1 MAFVECKKKK
11 KKKRRSRFLCAT
23 CEDLREKLSVKK
35 PFYFLHQ
42 FLRSCQ
48 INLFTGV
55 HDSFWTHACDVD
67 KMNQILREKF
77 VELYSKPILEN
88 VSISW
93 PRLTRE
99 IVNWKL
105 SWACICYVIISGSL
119 RSPPQ
124 RKSFA
129 GENKWIY
136 KFHFFSNLTRM
147 LRVLWLIPMLG
158 ENLQPFLLWL
168 YY

>member
-1 MAFVECKKKK
+1 MAFVEFKKKK
-11 KKKRRSRFLCAT
+11 KKKKEAVFCVLLVKIWERNC
-23 CEDLREKLSVKK
+23 VKK

-119 RSPPQ
+119 CSPPQ
-124 RKSFA
+124 KKSFA

>member
-11 KKKRRSRFLCAT
+11 KKFWLVYI
-23 CEDLREKLSVKK
+23 CETSILLYVLLVKIWERNRVKK

-42 FLRSCQ
+42 FSRSCQ

-55 HDSFWTHACDVD
+55 HDSFWTHASDVD

-93 PRLTRE
+93 PRLTSE
-99 IVNWKL
+99 IFNWKL
-105 SWACICYVIISGSL
+105 SWACICYVTISGSL
-119 RSPPQ
+119 CSPPQ
-124 RKSFA
+124 KKSFA
-129 GENKWIY
+129 GENKWI
-136 KFHFFSNLTRM
+136 
-147 LRVLWLIPMLG
+147 
-158 ENLQPFLLWL
+158 
-168 YY
+168 